1 MTGDA
6 AAGRPAGAV
15 PWAGRAGGWLR
26 ASRGGLFAVA
36 LVVGAGSGLG
46 AVAFRYLIYF
56 FTWLAT
62 GHAQF
67 GQQGRVGSA
76 HFPGLGLGFFVVIP
90 VIGGLIYGPLIYRY
104 AREARGHGVPEVMIA
119 VAEGGGRIRPQVAA
133 VKSLASALCIGTG
146 GSVGREGPIVQ
157 IGSALASSLG
167 QWVKMPESRLRILVA
182 CGAAGG
188 ISATFNAPLTGVF
201 FGVEIILREF
211 SVEAT
216 FTVML
221 SAMIADLL
229 SRQFAGSA
237 PFLSGLPPGIT
248 LHHLT
253 SYLLIAA
260 LAVIAALLGLA
271 FAKILYA
278 TEDLCDKVWGNRPEW
293 ARPAAG
299 GIALGL
305 LLLALP
311 QMYGVGYPVLYK
323 AVGGSYAL
331 WFLIVLAAGKII
343 ACSLTIG
350 IGGSGGVFAPSLF
363 IGATSGMAFGEIAG
377 HLLGPAAGQPAL
389 YAVVAMGAVFASAAR
404 APLTAVASVV
414 EMTGDYTLTL
424 PVMLAVAIAT
434 ATSRALSYGT
444 IYTTKLL
451 RRGTDIDH
459 PPSADPFED
468 LTAADAMHPFAAP
481 LTLAAGP
488 PGPGP
493 DPAPLPGPITH
504 RHHPQMLFA
513 SESPHPGA
521 APARALRPRRAAG
534 DLRRRA
540 APARLDHQPERAPGG
555 RPPHAR
561 RPRRPAGIP
570 RRRPGRP
577 HPAGRPRPAPGPA
590 ARLSDPGDHHL
601 RRLARRRPGSRRHHL
616 AARLD
621 PGHDPGQPH
630 PPRPRPRHH
639 PGPRRPRQPARPR
652 TTHPATRTLP
662 RPARQPARRPPPRYA
677 ASRANAGSR
686 IRRAAPAAGPRP
698 DAAQQLAPPRARL
711 PRPARAGAADR
722 TAAAGP
728 GKAGTNATQGRFA
741 R

>member
-1 MTGDA
+1 MTGGLPA
-6 AAGRPAGAV
+6 AAPPPAFRR
-15 PWAGRAGGWLR
+15 AGQAGGWLR
-26 ASRGGLFAVA
+26 GSRAGLLAIA

-62 GHAQF
+62 GHSEF
-67 GQQGRVGSA
+67 GQQGRVASA
-76 HFPGLGLGFFVVIP
+76 HLPWLGLAFFVLIP

-119 VAEGGGRIRPQVAA
+119 VADEGGRIRPQVAA
-133 VKSLASALCIGTG
+133 VKSLASAICIGAG

-188 ISATFNAPLTGVF
+188 IAATFNAPVTGVF

-211 SVEAT
+211 SIEAI

-221 SAMIADLL
+221 SAMIADLV

-237 PFLSGLPPGIT
+237 PFLSGLPSGIA
-248 LHHLT
+248 LHHLS

-260 LAVIAALLGLA
+260 LAVVAALAGLA

-311 QMYGVGYPVLYK
+311 QMYGVGYPVMYK

-331 WFLIVLAAGKII
+331 WFLIILAAGKII

-404 APLTAVASVV
+404 APLTSVASVV
-414 EMTGDYTLTL
+414 EMTGDFTLTL

-451 RRGTDIDH
+451 RRGTDIDRT
-459 PPSADPFED
+459 PSADPFQD

-481 LTLAAGP
+481 LTLAAGSPGP
-488 PGPGP
+488 PGGP
-493 DPAPLPGPITH
+493 DPDRAPLPGPVTH
-504 RHHPQMLFA
+504 QHHPQMLFA
-513 SESPHPGA
+513 TESLTQ
-521 APARALRPRRAAG
+521 ALRQLELYGRDGLPVIADDGQHLQGWITTQNVLQAVARHIHAAEAG
-534 DLRRRA
+534 TA
-540 APARLDHQPERAPGG
+540 QP
-555 RPPHAR
+555 
-561 RPRRPAGIP
+561 
-570 RRRPGRP
+570 
-577 HPAGRPRPAPGPA
+577 
-590 ARLSDPGDHHL
+590 
-601 RRLARRRPGSRRHHL
+601 
-616 AARLD
+616 
-621 PGHDPGQPH
+621 Q
-630 PPRPRPRHH
+630 
-639 PGPRRPRQPARPR
+639 
-652 TTHPATRTLP
+652 
-662 RPARQPARRPPPRYA
+662 
-677 ASRANAGSR
+677 
-686 IRRAAPAAGPRP
+686 PAAGPAPRSPHDDPRQAPAPLGGYQVLEITIAAGSPAAGQALGDIAWPPGYTPVSVLHDRTLRDP
-698 DAAQQLAPPRARL
+698 DPAITLVPGDRVSLLAPTRQNPEPAPPRRKPGSQPGDQATDT
-711 PRPARAGAADR
+711 RPAGQAP
-722 TAAAGP
+722 GP
-728 GKAGTNATQGRFA
+728 EDPDQRPQPAQ
-741 R
+741 

>member
-1 MTGDA
+1 MTGGA

-15 PWAGRAGGWLR
+15 PWAGRASGWLR
-26 ASRGGLFAVA
+26 ASRGGLFTIA

-62 GHAQF
+62 GHVQF
-67 GQQGRVGSA
+67 GQQGRVPSA
-76 HFPGLGLGFFVVIP
+76 HFPGLGLAFFVVIP

-133 VKSLASALCIGTG
+133 VKSLASALTIGTG

-167 QWVKMPESRLRILVA
+167 QWIRMPENRLRILVA

-211 SVEAT
+211 SVEAI

-221 SAMIADLL
+221 SAMIADLV
-229 SRQFAGSA
+229 SRQFLGSA

-248 LHHLT
+248 LHHLS

-293 ARPAAG
+293 ARPAVG

-331 WFLIVLAAGKII
+331 WFLIILAAGKII

-377 HLLGPAAGQPAL
+377 HLIGPAAGQPAL

-424 PVMLAVAIAT
+424 PVLLAVAIAT

-451 RRGTDIDH
+451 RRGIDIDRT
-459 PPSADPFED
+459 PSADPFQD
-468 LTAADAMHPFAAP
+468 LTAADAMRPF
-481 LTLAAGP
+481 
-488 PGPGP
+488 
-493 DPAPLPGPITH
+493 PAPLPAGTGPSGLPDSPARASLPGPVTH
-504 RHHPQMLFA
+504 QHHPQVLFA
-513 SESPHPGA
+513 TESLTQ
-521 APARALRPRRAAG
+521 ALRQLELYGRDGLPVIADDGQHLQGWITTQNVLQAVARHIRTAQAG
-534 DLRRRA
+534 T
-540 APARLDHQPERAPGG
+540 PQP
-555 RPPHAR
+555 
-561 RPRRPAGIP
+561 
-570 RRRPGRP
+570 
-577 HPAGRPRPAPGPA
+577 
-590 ARLSDPGDHHL
+590 
-601 RRLARRRPGSRRHHL
+601 
-616 AARLD
+616 
-621 PGHDPGQPH
+621 Q
-630 PPRPRPRHH
+630 
-639 PGPRRPRQPARPR
+639 
-652 TTHPATRTLP
+652 
-662 RPARQPARRPPPRYA
+662 
-677 ASRANAGSR
+677 
-686 IRRAAPAAGPRP
+686 PAAGPAPHGPHDDPRQAPAPLSGYQVLEITIPAGSPAAGHALSEIAWPPGYIPVSVLDNCTLRNP
-698 DAAQQLAPPRARL
+698 DPGITLVPGDRVSLLARTQQNPQPTPPRGKPGGQPGDQATDA
-711 PRPARAGAADR
+711 RPAGQA
-722 TAAAGP
+722 P
-728 GKAGTNATQGRFA
+728 GSEGRDQRPQPA
-741 R
+741 Q